1 MKRSAPVKACGAKTR
16 HLNPDGSPKRCEN
29 AGNGAGGRC
38 RFHGGR
44 SPSGPANG
52 QWKDGRRSK
61 FMPKALADR
70 FLEGMRD
77 KQLMQLRQ
85 DVALIEA
92 LLTGLTGTLKNQGVP
107 SEQMERRIANLVDHR
122 RRLIEAETRR
132 LDALQQSV
140 TLAQFLAT
148 MRVVA
153 EIIREFVEDDTQRR
167 QVQQRLE
174 QLLLAQ
180 GHIGDTLEA
189 EVAEPGAA

>member
-1 MKRSAPVKACGAKTR
+1 MSRPAPLKKCGAKTR
-16 HLNPDGSPKRCEN
+16 QLNADGTPKLCARP
-29 AGNGAGGRC
+29 GVGKGGRC
-38 RFHGGR
+38 KYHGGM

-61 FMPKALADR
+61 FMPKQLADR
-70 FLEGMRD
+70 FLEGLRD

-92 LLTGLTGTLKNQGVP
+92 MLTGLTASLKGNKLP

-140 TLAQFLAT
+140 TLAQFMAT

-153 EIIREFVEDDTQRR
+153 EVIREYVDDDQQRR
-167 QVQQRLE
+167 AVQQRLE
-174 QLLLAQ
+174 QLLLAH
-180 GHIGDTLEA
+180 GHSHDDAQQLPEQA
-189 EVAEPGAA
+189 L

>member
-1 MKRSAPVKACGAKTR
+1 MKKCGAKTR
-16 HLNPDGSPKRCEN
+16 QLNADGTPKPCARP
-29 AGNGAGGRC
+29 GNGKGGRC
-38 RFHGGR
+38 RFHGGM

-70 FLEGMRD
+70 FLEGLHD

-92 LLTGLTGTLKNQGVP
+92 MLTGLTASLKGNKLP

-153 EIIREFVEDDTQRR
+153 EVIREYVEDDEQRR
-167 QVQQRLE
+167 RVQQRLE

-180 GHIGDTLEA
+180 GHARDTLEA
-189 EVAEPGAA
+189 EVVTPGAA